1 MVFKKEHSLFLSTL
15 FCIGVFNAC
24 TQTQVYAIPVN
35 LVPSRIEGI
44 KYPIHIACE
53 CDYSLYVDGKYIDQA
68 NKEVNIVEIVE
79 YGHPGWNATK
89 KFYPIIYD
97 ESPKI
102 IAFSG
107 VGNQFP
113 GFLNGFVMDMNNG
126 EDYTKYQQWKCNDF
140 SSTVTKVPPSNWIT
154 YDYDDNDWAMSASYG
169 NNYQNNSFQLFE
181 KEREG
186 INLEAE
192 WLWTSNN
199 AVSNI
204 YCRKKNENVK
214 PIPVVLTTIP
224 VQTSAPTRVSTTIH
238 PTVTQTSAPTRVSKT
253 IHQTV
258 VQTHAPTHVS
268 KTIHPIVVQ
277 TSAPTTVSKT
287 IHPIVVQTS
296 APTTVSKTIHPTVVQ
311 TSAPTRVSTTIH
323 PTVVQTHAPTHVSK
337 TIHTTVAQTSAP
349 THVSKTIHTT
359 VVQTS
364 APHPVQTS
372 APHPVQTSAPHPVQ
386 TSAPTRVQTSAP
398 TRVSTTIHPTV
409 TQTSAPT
416 RVSKTIHQTVVQTSV
431 PTRVQT
437 SAPTRVSK
445 TIHTTVVQ
453 TSAPHP
459 VQTSAPTH
467 VSKTIHTTVA
477 QTSAP
482 TRVQTSAPTRVQTS
496 APHSVQTS
504 APHSVQTSAPHRVST
519 TIHPTTVPA
528 PPTNYNIVISP
539 RIKIIIQNVKYSR
552 KRSYEHIDNLFRKL
566 KNYNDDYTIYKQ
578 LLLTRYHIRK
588 HYTTIL
594 HDIRKLLYSTNTH
607 HNHDN
612 TAQTPHFI
620 LSMQKLDN
628 SIKHIEQSIKF
639 IKGNH
644 KYILLNILHKL
655 QLQYQTDTQRLLHK
669 WNNDFN

>member
-15 FCIGVFNAC
+15 FCIGLFNAC

-107 VGNQFP
+107 VGSQFP

-126 EDYTKYQQWKCNDF
+126 EDYTKYKEWKCTDF

-154 YDYDDNDWAMSASYG
+154 YDYDDSEWTMSASYG
-169 NNYQNNSFQLFE
+169 KNYQNNSFQLYD

-186 INLEAE
+186 ISLEAE

-214 PIPVVLTTIP
+214 TIPVVLTTVP
-224 VQTSAPTRVSTTIH
+224 LQTSEPLTI
-238 PTVTQTSAPTRVSKT
+238 
-253 IHQTV
+253 
-258 VQTHAPTHVS
+258 
-268 KTIHPIVVQ
+268 
-277 TSAPTTVSKT
+277 
-287 IHPIVVQTS
+287 
-296 APTTVSKTIHPTVVQ
+296 
-311 TSAPTRVSTTIH
+311 VSTTIH
-323 PTVVQTHAPTHVSK
+323 PTVVSTVVQPSAPTTVLK
-337 TIHTTVAQTSAP
+337 TIHPTT
-349 THVSKTIHTT
+349 
-359 VVQTS
+359 VQTS

-372 APHPVQTSAPHPVQ
+372 APHPVQTHAPTHVLKTIHPTVVQTSAPHPVQ
-386 TSAPTRVQTSAP
+386 ISAPTTVSKTIHPTTVQTSAP
-398 TRVSTTIHPTV
+398 HPV
-409 TQTSAPT
+409 QISAP
-416 RVSKTIHQTVVQTSV
+416 HH
-431 PTRVQT
+431 VQT
-437 SAPTRVSK
+437 SAPHHVRTSAPTHVLK
-445 TIHTTVVQ
+445 TIHPTVVQ

-459 VQTSAPTH
+459 VQTSAPTTVSTTIH
-467 VSKTIHTTVA
+467 PTVVSTVVQISAPTTVSKTIHPTTVQTSAPTPVQTSVPTSVSKTIHPTVVQTSAPHPVQTSAPTTVSTTIHPTVAKTHAPTTVSTTIHPTVA

-482 TRVQTSAPTRVQTS
+482 T
-496 APHSVQTS
+496 H
-504 APHSVQTSAPHRVST
+504 VST
-519 TIHPTTVPA
+519 TIHPTVVQTTAPTHVSTTIHPTIAPTTVPT

-539 RIKIIIQNVKYSR
+539 HIKIIIQNVKYSR

-578 LLLTRYHIRK
+578 LLLTRYHIRQ
-588 HYTTIL
+588 HYITIL

-607 HNHDN
+607 HDHDHDHNN
-612 TAQTPHFI
+612 TEQTPHFV

-628 SIKHIEQSIKF
+628 SIKRIEQSIHF

-655 QLQYQTDTQRLLHK
+655 KLQYQTDTQRLLHK
-669 WNNDFN
+669 WNNNFN

>member
-15 FCIGVFNAC
+15 FCIGLFNVC

-53 CDYSLYVDGKYIDQA
+53 CDYSLYVDGKYVDQA

-102 IAFSG
+102 IAFNG
-107 VGNQFP
+107 VGSQFP
-113 GFLNGFVMDMNNG
+113 GFLNGFVMDMHNG
-126 EDYTKYQQWKCNDF
+126 EDYTKYQEWKCTDF
-140 SSTVTKVPPSNWIT
+140 SSTVTRVPPNNWFT
-154 YDYDDNDWAMSASYG
+154 YDYDDSDWAMSASYG
-169 NNYQNNSFQLFE
+169 KNYQNNSFQLFE

-186 INLEAE
+186 ISLEAE

-214 PIPVVLTTIP
+214 TIPVVLTTVP
-224 VQTSAPTRVSTTIH
+224 LQTSAAPTVSTTIH
-238 PTVTQTSAPTRVSKT
+238 PTVA
-253 IHQTV
+253 
-258 VQTHAPTHVS
+258 
-268 KTIHPIVVQ
+268 
-277 TSAPTTVSKT
+277 
-287 IHPIVVQTS
+287 QTS

-311 TSAPTRVSTTIH
+311 TSAPTHVSTTVH
-323 PTVVQTHAPTHVSK
+323 PTHVSK

-349 THVSKTIHTT
+349 TTVSKTIHPT

-364 APHPVQTS
+364 APHP
-372 APHPVQTSAPHPVQ
+372 
-386 TSAPTRVQTSAP
+386 
-398 TRVSTTIHPTV
+398 
-409 TQTSAPT
+409 
-416 RVSKTIHQTVVQTSV
+416 
-431 PTRVQT
+431 
-437 SAPTRVSK
+437 
-445 TIHTTVVQ
+445 
-453 TSAPHP
+453 
-459 VQTSAPTH
+459 
-467 VSKTIHTTVA
+467 
-477 QTSAP
+477 
-482 TRVQTSAPTRVQTS
+482 VQTS

-504 APHSVQTSAPHRVST
+504 APHSVQTSAPHSVQTSAPTTVSKTIHTTVAQTSAPHSVQTSAPHPVQTSAPHSVQTSAPHSVQTSAPHPVQTSAPTTVSKTIHTTVAQTSAPHSVQISAPTTVSKTIHPTVVQTSASPTHVSTTIHATPAQTHAPTHVST
-519 TIHPTTVPA
+519 TIHPTPAQTSAPTHVSKTIHPTVASTTVPT
-528 PPTNYNIVISP
+528 PPTNYKIVISP
-539 RIKIIIQNVKYSR
+539 HIKIIIQNVKYSR

-594 HDIRKLLYSTNTH
+594 HDIRKLLHSVSIH
-607 HNHDN
+607 HNYDY
-612 TAQTPHFI
+612 TTQTPQFV

-628 SIKHIEQSIKF
+628 SIKRIEQSIQF

-644 KYILLNILHKL
+644 RYILLNILHKL
-655 QLQYQTDTQRLLHK
+655 KLQYQTDTQILLHN
-669 WNNDFN
+669 WNKNFN

>member
-15 FCIGVFNAC
+15 FCIGLFNAC

-107 VGNQFP
+107 VGSQFP

-126 EDYTKYQQWKCNDF
+126 EDYTKYKEWKCTDF

-154 YDYDDNDWAMSASYG
+154 YDYDDSEWAMSASYG
-169 NNYQNNSFQLFE
+169 KNYQNNSFQLYD

-186 INLEAE
+186 ISLEAE

-214 PIPVVLTTIP
+214 TIPVVLTTVP
-224 VQTSAPTRVSTTIH
+224 VQTSAPTTMSKTIH
-238 PTVTQTSAPTRVSKT
+238 PTVVQTSVPTSVSKT
-253 IHQTV
+253 IHPTVVQTSASHP
-258 VQTHAPTHVS
+258 VQTHAPTHVL
-268 KTIHPIVVQ
+268 KTIHPTVVQTSAPHPVQTSAPHHVQTSAPHHVQTSAPHHVQ

-287 IHPIVVQTS
+287 IHPTVVQTS

-311 TSAPTRVSTTIH
+311 TSAPTT
-323 PTVVQTHAPTHVSK
+323 VSK
-337 TIHTTVAQTSAP
+337 TIHP
-349 THVSKTIHTT
+349 T

-372 APHPVQTSAPHPVQ
+372 APHHVRTSAPTTVSTTIHPTVAKTHAPTTVSTTIHPTVAQTSAPHPVQ
-386 TSAPTRVQTSAP
+386 TSTPT
-398 TRVSTTIHPTV
+398 
-409 TQTSAPT
+409 
-416 RVSKTIHQTVVQTSV
+416 
-431 PTRVQT
+431 
-437 SAPTRVSK
+437 
-445 TIHTTVVQ
+445 
-453 TSAPHP
+453 P

-467 VSKTIHTTVA
+467 VSTTIHPTV
-477 QTSAP
+477 
-482 TRVQTSAPTRVQTS
+482 VQTSAPT
-496 APHSVQTS
+496 
-504 APHSVQTSAPHRVST
+504 
-519 TIHPTTVPA
+519 

-539 RIKIIIQNVKYSR
+539 HIKIIIQNVKYSR

-578 LLLTRYHIRK
+578 LLLTRYHIRQ
-588 HYTTIL
+588 HYITIL

-607 HNHDN
+607 HDHDHNN
-612 TAQTPHFI
+612 TEQTPHFV

-628 SIKHIEQSIKF
+628 SIKRIEQSIHF

-655 QLQYQTDTQRLLHK
+655 KLQYQTDTQRLLHK
-669 WNNDFN
+669 WNNNFN

>member
-15 FCIGVFNAC
+15 FCIGLFNAC

-107 VGNQFP
+107 VGSQFP

-126 EDYTKYQQWKCNDF
+126 EDYTKYKEWKCTDF

-154 YDYDDNDWAMSASYG
+154 YDYDDSEWTMSASYG
-169 NNYQNNSFQLFE
+169 KNYQNNSFQLYD

-186 INLEAE
+186 ISLEAE

-214 PIPVVLTTIP
+214 TIPVVLTTVP
-224 VQTSAPTRVSTTIH
+224 LQTSEPLTIVSTTIH
-238 PTVTQTSAPTRVSKT
+238 PTVVST
-253 IHQTV
+253 
-258 VQTHAPTHVS
+258 
-268 KTIHPIVVQ
+268 VVQ
-277 TSAPTTVSKT
+277 TSAPTTVL
-287 IHPIVVQTS
+287 
-296 APTTVSKTIHPTVVQ
+296 KTIHPT
-311 TSAPTRVSTTIH
+311 T
-323 PTVVQTHAPTHVSK
+323 
-337 TIHTTVAQTSAP
+337 
-349 THVSKTIHTT
+349 
-359 VVQTS
+359 VQTS

-372 APHPVQTSAPHPVQ
+372 APHPVQTHAPTHVLKTIHPTVVQTSAPHPVQISAPTTVSKTIHPTTVQTSAPHPVQ
-386 TSAPTRVQTSAP
+386 TSVPTS
-398 TRVSTTIHPTV
+398 
-409 TQTSAPT
+409 
-416 RVSKTIHQTVVQTSV
+416 VSKTIH
-431 PTRVQT
+431 P
-437 SAPTRVSK
+437 
-445 TIHTTVVQ
+445 TVVQ

-459 VQTSAPTH
+459 VQTSAPTT
-467 VSKTIHTTVA
+467 VSTTIHPTVAKTHAPTTVSTTIHPTVA

-482 TRVQTSAPTRVQTS
+482 T
-496 APHSVQTS
+496 H
-504 APHSVQTSAPHRVST
+504 VST
-519 TIHPTTVPA
+519 TIHPTVVQTTAPTHVSTTIHPTIAPTTVPT

-539 RIKIIIQNVKYSR
+539 HIKIIIQNVKYSR

-578 LLLTRYHIRK
+578 LLLTRYHIRQ
-588 HYTTIL
+588 HYITIL

-607 HNHDN
+607 HDHDHDHNN
-612 TAQTPHFI
+612 TEQTPHFV

-628 SIKHIEQSIKF
+628 SIKRIEQSIHF

-655 QLQYQTDTQRLLHK
+655 KLQYQTDTQRLLHK
-669 WNNDFN
+669 WNNNFN

>member
-24 TQTQVYAIPVN
+24 TQTRVYAIPVN
-35 LVPSRIEGI
+35 LVPSPGEGI

-68 NKEVNIVEIVE
+68 NKEVNIIESVE

-102 IAFSG
+102 IAFTG

-126 EDYTKYQQWKCNDF
+126 EDYTKYQQWKCKDF

-169 NNYQNNSFQLFE
+169 KNYQNNSFQLFE
-181 KEREG
+181 KERDG
-186 INLEAE
+186 ISLEAE
-192 WLWTSNN
+192 WLWASNN

-214 PIPVVLTTIP
+214 TIPVVLTTVPVQTSVPTTVSKTIHPTP
-224 VQTSAPTRVSTTIH
+224 VQTSAPTRV
-238 PTVTQTSAPTRVSKT
+238 
-253 IHQTV
+253 
-258 VQTHAPTHVS
+258 QTHAPTH
-268 KTIHPIVVQ
+268 
-277 TSAPTTVSKT
+277 
-287 IHPIVVQTS
+287 
-296 APTTVSKTIHPTVVQ
+296 VSKTIHPTVVQ
-311 TSAPTRVSTTIH
+311 TSAPTT
-323 PTVVQTHAPTHVSK
+323 VSK

-349 THVSKTIHTT
+349 
-359 VVQTS
+359 
-364 APHPVQTS
+364 
-372 APHPVQTSAPHPVQ
+372 HPVQ
-386 TSAPTRVQTSAP
+386 TSAPT
-398 TRVSTTIHPTV
+398 
-409 TQTSAPT
+409 
-416 RVSKTIHQTVVQTSV
+416 
-431 PTRVQT
+431 
-437 SAPTRVSK
+437 
-445 TIHTTVVQ
+445 
-453 TSAPHP
+453 
-459 VQTSAPTH
+459 
-467 VSKTIHTTVA
+467 
-477 QTSAP
+477 
-482 TRVQTSAPTRVQTS
+482 
-496 APHSVQTS
+496 
-504 APHSVQTSAPHRVST
+504 RVST

-612 TAQTPHFI
+612 TAQTPHFVM
-620 LSMQKLDN
+620 SMQKLDN
-628 SIKHIEQSIKF
+628 SIKRIEQSIKF

-644 KYILLNILHKL
+644 KYILLNIIHKL
-655 QLQYQTDTQRLLHK
+655 KLQYQTDTQRLLHK